1 MKIDCFDKVGLPHLA
16 EKYKGSVTEGMSEA
30 EQRDLG
36 KQIASDY
43 AKDLHDQLN
52 ALKST
57 IGKPE
62 TPFTPEDKSKEVDAI
77 KEEYQQKIDEVNPP
91 PPPPPTEEEL
101 AKAQDDEEWESIR
114 KEKLKEIKGAKRIF
128 EQRMPKA
135 WNDTYESALSNLQ
148 KMYPKKSLYEAMKA
162 RVNDFVLRLN
172 AKEIF
177 NPTSEDIA
185 VFNVLKAETNKRIRD
200 VEGQDS
206 EDSIVRMAANA
217 ELENYNQDLLNI
229 AKVTN
234 PEGEAGRA
242 FNMHQSE
249 IQFDGDNGLKIRRM
263 ELMKANGNEPL
274 TPEDE
279 AFVKEQWDKEKELL
293 QREQEAR
300 TQQMKD
306 DFDAKIKDLEAK
318 LKIAKGEKPE
328 SKKEKTLAESGKD
341 LADKIRKLK
350 TQKGD
355 TALDVT
361 LGLKNLAVEA
371 VAQLVEQGAK
381 LADAIKNVLTDEKY
395 KGLTEDDLTNHIIDG
410 LDRQENKEVSFDKLK
425 EFAKEN
431 ETTDITP
438 DMVKKN
444 LIRDFVNSHI
454 GEVEQKELFDE
465 AFKGLKEILPNAT
478 KEKLLE
484 AYLKENEFKQ
494 PTKPEVEGSL
504 AQSKRELENIAKLT
518 EDIADLENEKEIRKR
533 NFPTEREKSEAEKEL
548 LKKKE
553 AILTERKEK
562 ADAIKKEQ
570 QAIETEKNRQE
581 KIIADLT
588 DKKNKLEQ
596 GIREKTEKNKSQP
609 DTPDIEQLKSE
620 VKQSDKKLRE
630 AESEAKRLDREA
642 QKKKDK
648 LDELNAGINRAE
660 KGYDQIK
667 THKEKSTPDIDKE
680 IAAKQKE
687 LRKAIKTNATDEQQQ
702 KKALDN
708 AIKNEKQKIKD
719 FTERLAEG
727 NFEDDAPAPKLKKQ
741 TAELINIAK
750 ERHSIE
756 DKFRQKQKELRDKG
770 KGNLEKVADTARSA
784 YVALLIGAPKTLA
797 KVGSMTIFN
806 PVSDAATKLTFGK
819 AFDAFWPSISKAAKL
834 GGESSSIR
842 SIQTGMEAFLRQ
854 MGQDGM
860 NKLWKSA
867 NEKYDNAVIEYEKY
881 KYSGSPDAKKL
892 KQLKDKKDDALLK
905 SVGTFIYQYIGGSSF
920 KDMWGAFV
928 NRTNEIEKQFGKI
941 GSEHFKTDEFL
952 NSGGMSLLGLNSDN
966 ANYIMGFIGRSH
978 SALKTFSGRAKF
990 AAGFMARLEGAL
1002 ESGEDI
1008 TNSSRILE
1016 IAHESYLD
1024 WERGKYQQ
1032 SNHVSDLWNKMT
1044 NSISAGEKGTEREGT
1059 AKVMTALLK
1068 SEVAITRVPVNIL
1081 HEQVMEYTF
1090 GVFRAL
1096 RDAAKVHGDV
1106 KKELEKDG
1114 FTNGEKVLD
1123 GLTYGTSKEAFKAE
1137 LKNRIS
1143 QMDSKQAATI
1153 VRCFRKGGMGVGLY
1167 ALALVTAAIHFGIFP
1182 HLGQKKKKDEK
1193 NLKPDEL
1200 NPGQV
1205 MIGDTKLGET
1215 ASTVIGHAPVFW
1227 TTFMGIGLAQAYHD
1241 EINKGATT
1249 TQAAAKSIY
1258 THIKVVEGGIPQF
1271 KLVQPLQE
1279 EVARTVKKRATDA
1292 GLVNEEGDTRPVKNY
1307 KKGGIDITTEE
1318 RVNYNTKK
1326 EEELQKQVEKLKAG
1340 QLPENIVRDEETGKI
1355 VTKKYDDMT
1364 TKESVAAMRA
1374 IKTQVTNKVKKE
1386 MFGEKPES
1394 QKDKEQELRDAREAK
1409 KNN

>member
-1 MKIDCFDKVGLPHLA
+1 MRIDCFEKAGLPHLA
-16 EKYKGSVTEGMSEA
+16 EKFKSSVTEDMSEA

-43 AKDLHDQLN
+43 TKDLHDQLN
-52 ALKST
+52 ALKSS

-62 TPFTPEDKSKEVDAI
+62 MPFTPEDKSKEVDAI

-128 EQRMPKA
+128 EQRMPKG
-135 WNDTYESALSNLQ
+135 WNDTYESALNNLQ

-217 ELENYNQDLLNI
+217 ELENYQQDLLNI

-249 IQFDGDNGLKIRRM
+249 IKFDGDNRLKIRRM

-279 AFVKEQWDKEKELL
+279 AFVKEQWDKEKELAK
-293 QREQEAR
+293 QEQEAR

-306 DFDAKIKDLEAK
+306 DFEAKIKDLEAK

-361 LGLKNLAVEA
+361 LGLKNYAVEA
-371 VAQLVEQGAK
+371 VAILVEQGAK

-410 LDRQENKEVSFDKLK
+410 LDRQENKEASFDKLK

-438 DMVKKN
+438 DMVKEN

-478 KEKLLE
+478 KEKFLE

-494 PTKPEVEGSL
+494 PTKKEAEGSL
-504 AQSKRELENIAKLT
+504 AQSKRQLENIAKLT

-533 NFPTEREKSEAEKEL
+533 NFPTEREKSDAEKEL
-548 LKKKE
+548 LAKKE
-553 AILTERKEK
+553 AIIKERKE
-562 ADAIKKEQ
+562 
-570 QAIETEKNRQE
+570 
-581 KIIADLT
+581 
-588 DKKNKLEQ
+588 
-596 GIREKTEKNKSQP
+596 
-609 DTPDIEQLKSE
+609 
-620 VKQSDKKLRE
+620 
-630 AESEAKRLDREA
+630 EAKKVADELKKVEQEENRNA
-642 QKKKDK
+642 KKIQAKKDK
-648 LDELNAGINRAE
+648 LDELNAGIERAE

-667 THKEKSTPDIDKE
+667 THREKSTPEIDKE
-680 IAAKQKE
+680 VEAKQKE
-687 LRKAIKTNATDEQQQ
+687 LKKAIKSNATDEQQQ
-702 KKALDN
+702 KKALEN

-727 NFEDDAPAPKLKKQ
+727 NFEDDAPAPTLKKQ

-750 ERHSIE
+750 ERHTIE
-756 DKFRQKQKELRDKG
+756 DKFREKQKELRDKG
-770 KGNLEKVADTARSA
+770 KGNLEKIADTARSA

-819 AFDAFWPSISKAAKL
+819 AFDAFFPSISKAAKL

-854 MGQDGM
+854 MGEDGM

-881 KYSGSPDAKKL
+881 KDSGNPDAKKL

-941 GSEHFKTDEFL
+941 GSEHFKTKEFL

-1096 RDAAKVHGDV
+1096 RDAAKIHGDV

-1114 FTNGEKVLD
+1114 FTNGEKILD
-1123 GLTYGTSKEAFKAE
+1123 ELTYGTSKEAFKAE
-1137 LKNRIS
+1137 LKKRIS

-1153 VRCFRKGGMGVGLY
+1153 VRCFRKGGMGLGLY
-1167 ALALVTAAIHFGIFP
+1167 ATALITAAIHFGIFP

-1215 ASTVIGHAPVFW
+1215 TSAVIEHAPVLW
-1227 TTFMGIGLAQAYHD
+1227 PTFMGIGLAQAYHD

-1249 TQAAAKSIY
+1249 TQATAKSIY
-1258 THIKVVEGGIPQF
+1258 THLKVVEGGIPQF

-1279 EVARTVKKRATDA
+1279 EVAKTVKKRATDA
-1292 GLVNEEGDTRPVKNY
+1292 GLVNDEGDTRPVKNY
-1307 KKGGIDITTEE
+1307 KKGGVDITTEE
-1318 RVNYNTKK
+1318 RINYNTKK
-1326 EEELQKQVEKLKAG
+1326 DEELQKKVEKLKEG
-1340 QLPENIVRDEETGKI
+1340 KLPENIVRDEATGKI
-1355 VTKKYDDMT
+1355 ITKKYADMT
-1364 TKESVAAMRA
+1364 YKESVAAMRA
-1374 IKTQVTNKVKKE
+1374 IKAQVTSKVKKE
-1386 MFGEKPES
+1386 MFGEKPETE
-1394 QKDKEQELRDAREAK
+1394 KDKEQELRDAREAK